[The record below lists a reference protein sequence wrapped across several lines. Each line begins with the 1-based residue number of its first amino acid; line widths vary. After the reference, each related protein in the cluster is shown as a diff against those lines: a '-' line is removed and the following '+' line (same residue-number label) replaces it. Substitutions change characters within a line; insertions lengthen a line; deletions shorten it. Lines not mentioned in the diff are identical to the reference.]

1 MSIEIYVLSDRQL
14 ASIAEW
20 QQAIDREGFALRLST
35 QCPFEAL
42 RGHLPAQW
50 GDKHA
55 GFECDHWKGS
65 EVIDESP
72 DVEFGRRWEHALA
85 FRFGGDFGALLGAYA
100 AAAAYARATDGVVFD
115 GESGEVLTPE
125 KAAQTAREFE
135 RGPAENG
142 IAPCGRGKGAA
153 RDQKNLFSGRGR
165 PRFSRKVLPS

>member
-35 QCPFEAL
+35 ERPFDAL
-42 RGHLPAQW
+42 SGHLPAQW
-50 GDKHA
+50 DDKHA

-65 EVIDESP
+65 EVIDENP
-72 DVEFGRRWEHALA
+72 DVEFGRRWEHVLA

-125 KAAQTAREFE
+125 KAAVVATAILMVLTLIALPLVLAIGSSRAKQDIG
-135 RGPAENG
+135 GPAE
-142 IAPCGRGKGAA
+142 AHAM
-153 RDQKNLFSGRGR
+153 D
-165 PRFSRKVLPS
+165 

>member
-1 MSIEIYVLSDRQL
+1 MSIEIYVLSDRRL

-35 QCPFEAL
+35 EASFDAL
-42 RGHLPAQW
+42 GGHLPAQW

-65 EVIDESP
+65 AVIDEIP
-72 DVEFGRRWEHALA
+72 DVEFGRRWKHALG
-85 FRFGGDFGALLGAYA
+85 FRFGGDYGALLGAYA

-125 KAAQTAREFE
+125 KAVQ
-135 RGPAENG
+135 
-142 IAPCGRGKGAA
+142 AA
-153 RDQKNLFSGRGR
+153 RDIERDL
-165 PRFSRKVLPS
+165 PKVE